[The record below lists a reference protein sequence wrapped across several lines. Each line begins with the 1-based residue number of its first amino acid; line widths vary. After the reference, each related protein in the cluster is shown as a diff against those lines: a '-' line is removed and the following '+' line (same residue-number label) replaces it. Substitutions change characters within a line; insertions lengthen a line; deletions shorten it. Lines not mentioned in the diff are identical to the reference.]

1 MAPDFFRDLASSG
14 ASPLFSCIRIGRAR
28 FACALKKVQPH
39 FSALFLP
46 SRFPAAAAISA
57 IGEEMYKTILIF
69 VVCLLA
75 TARESVPAP
84 HVVPAK
90 VGLVL
95 IGATRQGFALA
106 TDGSSLNADGRVSQ
120 EQRLFQAGKHG
131 AIMIAG
137 SVSTQDPVT
146 KRVREEVNVG
156 RIVGPWLASHPDAD
170 IQTADREVNAAVAAA
185 MNKFLSTRS
194 AGAESGAFKFGII
207 AAGSVDGKPT
217 LIATRYFMPGP
228 KGKAM
233 RAERTSSVAQ
243 TGEIWIFSRS
253 SVPLEL
259 LSGKSNTLEQ
269 FRGDPAVKKFRSSQN
284 SNFAEQ
290 DYLALFD
297 RMLKSS
303 ESDQGKKLDGKR
315 AIVAPPNRF
324 ATVTS
329 KDGFSWS
336 TSQN

>member
-1 MAPDFFRDLASSG
+1 MHKTVL
-14 ASPLFSCIRIGRAR
+14 
-28 FACALKKVQPH
+28 
-39 FSALFLP
+39 LFL
-46 SRFPAAAAISA
+46 F
-57 IGEEMYKTILIF
+57 L
-69 VVCLLA
+69 VCLLA

-90 VGLVL
+90 VGMVL

-106 TDGSSLNADGRVSQ
+106 ADGSSLNADGRVSQ
-120 EQRLFQAGKHG
+120 EQRLFQAGRHG

-156 RIVGPWLASHPDAD
+156 RIAGPWLAAHPDAD
-170 IQTADREVNAAVAAA
+170 LQTADREVNAAVAAA
-185 MNKFLSTRS
+185 MNKFLATRS
-194 AGAESGAFKFGII
+194 AGAEGGAFKYGII

-243 TGEIWIFSRS
+243 PGEIWIFSRS

-259 LSGKSNTLEQ
+259 LAGKSNTLEQ
-269 FRGDPAVKKFRSSQN
+269 FRGDPAVKKFRSSQG
-284 SNFAEQ
+284 SGLAEQ
-290 DYLALFD
+290 DYLTLFD
-297 RMLKSS
+297 RILKAS

-329 KDGFSWS
+329 KDGFAWG
-336 TSQN
+336 TVPN

>member
-1 MAPDFFRDLASSG
+1 MHKTVL
-14 ASPLFSCIRIGRAR
+14 
-28 FACALKKVQPH
+28 
-39 FSALFLP
+39 LFL
-46 SRFPAAAAISA
+46 F
-57 IGEEMYKTILIF
+57 L
-69 VVCLLA
+69 VCLLA

-106 TDGSSLNADGRVSQ
+106 ADGSSLNADGRVSQ
-120 EQRLFQAGKHG
+120 EQRLFQAGKQG

-146 KRVREEVNVG
+146 KRVREEVNIG
-156 RIVGPWLASHPDAD
+156 RIASRWLAAHPDAD
-170 IQTADREVNAAVAAA
+170 LQTADREVNAAVAAA
-185 MNKFLSTRS
+185 MNKFLSTRGP
-194 AGAESGAFKFGII
+194 GAESGAFKFGII
-207 AAGSVDGKPT
+207 AAGSDGKPT

-228 KGKAM
+228 KGEAM

-243 TGEIWIFSRS
+243 PGEIWIFSRS

-259 LSGKSNTLEQ
+259 LAGKSNTLEQ
-269 FRGDPAVKKFRSSQN
+269 FRGDPAVKKFRSLQGSGL
-284 SNFAEQ
+284 AEQ
-290 DYLALFD
+290 DYLTLFD
-297 RMLKSS
+297 RILKAS

-315 AIVAPPNRF
+315 AIVAPPNCF

-336 TSQN
+336 TVAD